1 MWNTWEDTWG
11 GVIQNDTRNKGAT
24 WSLTNGGHMEHFRT
38 GTRNEGGQHGVD
50 QDSITN
56 EGGGQFGAG
65 QDRHKE

>member
-1 MWNTWEDTWG
+1 M
-11 GVIQNDTRNKGAT
+11 
-24 WSLTNGGHMEHFRT
+24 GGHMEHFRT

-65 QDRHKE
+65 QDRHEE